1 MSKPLFPKFVS
12 PPRPDGALVNIK
24 SMKESKYFKLEELL
38 KSDTALAAQI
48 ENLPSWSD
56 VENLLDLAVFVLD
69 PIREAWGQPL
79 IVTSGY
85 RSTRLNVAVGGV
97 PTSAHVEGCAVDI
110 TLCSWSTR
118 KISELYNLI
127 AKMVDDGFI
136 YVDQVIYYRKKKIIH
151 ISNDLPCR
159 KQFIVK

>member
-1 MSKPLFPKFVS
+1 
-12 PPRPDGALVNIK
+12 
-24 SMKESKYFKLEELL
+24 MKESKYFRLEELL
-38 KSDTALAAQI
+38 RSDKAMAAQI
-48 ENLPSWSD
+48 ENLPSWID
-56 VENLLDLAVFVLD
+56 VDNLLDLAVLVLD

-85 RSTRLNVAVGGV
+85 RSPQLNAAVGGV
-97 PTSAHVEGCAVDI
+97 PTSAHMDGCAVDI
-110 TLCSWSTR
+110 TLCSWSAR

-127 AKMVDDGFI
+127 ANMVDDGVI
-136 YVDQVIYYRKKKIIH
+136 DIDQVIYYRKKRIIH

>member
-1 MSKPLFPKFVS
+1 M
-12 PPRPDGALVNIK
+12 
-24 SMKESKYFKLEELL
+24 
-38 KSDTALAAQI
+38 AAQI
-48 ENLPSWSD
+48 ENLPSWTD
-56 VENLLDLAVFVLD
+56 VDNLLDLAVLVLD

-85 RSTRLNVAVGGV
+85 RSPQLNAAVGGV
-97 PTSAHVEGCAVDI
+97 PTSAHMEGYAVDI
-110 TLCSWSTR
+110 ALCSWSTR

-127 AKMVDDGFI
+127 ANMVDDGVI
-136 YVDQVIYYRKKKIIH
+136 DIDQVIYYRKKRIIH